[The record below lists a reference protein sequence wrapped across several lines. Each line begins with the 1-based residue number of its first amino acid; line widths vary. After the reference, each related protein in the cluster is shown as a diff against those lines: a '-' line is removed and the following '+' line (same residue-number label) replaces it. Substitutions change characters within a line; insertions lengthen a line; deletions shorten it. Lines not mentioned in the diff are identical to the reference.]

1 MELLGIDVG
10 GSSIKAALVDVAAGH
25 VIGEVASHPTPN
37 PSTPDAVMQAV
48 AVLGR
53 QLPSTGP
60 VGFAFPS
67 VVKQSKA
74 RTAAHVDEAW
84 VDADGVALIQR
95 TLGRPCAFLNDADA
109 AGIAEMSCGA
119 GRDTPGTVI
128 MLTFGTG
135 IGTALFADG
144 QLFPNTEFGHLPIH
158 GVDAEEWASARI
170 RTLLNLDWPAWID
183 RVNEYLD
190 VIYAALLARR
200 LHSRRRR
207 QRAFRRFRAAAALS
221 GRNTA
226 RALRGAGRRHGS
238 CHRRIAPAVSSL
250 P

>member
-10 GSSIKAALVDVAAGH
+10 GSSIKAAIVDVTAGH
-25 VIGEVASHPTPN
+25 VVGEVASRPTPT

-48 AVLGR
+48 AVLGK

-67 VVKQSKA
+67 VVTQGKA
-74 RTAAHVDEAW
+74 RTAAHVDASW
-84 VDADGVALIQR
+84 VNAEGAALVER

-144 QLFPNTEFGHLPIH
+144 RLYPNTEFGHLEIH

-170 RTLLNLDWPAWID
+170 RTLLNLDWPAWIQ

-190 VIYAALLARR
+190 VMYR
-200 LHSRRRR
+200 L
-207 QRAFRRFRAAAALS
+207 FWPDVFIL
-221 GRNTA
+221 G
-226 RALRGAGRRHGS
+226 G
-238 CHRRIAPAVSSL
+238 AVSERFDDFARLLRSPADIRPAHFAGQAGVMGAAIAASRL
-250 P
+250 R